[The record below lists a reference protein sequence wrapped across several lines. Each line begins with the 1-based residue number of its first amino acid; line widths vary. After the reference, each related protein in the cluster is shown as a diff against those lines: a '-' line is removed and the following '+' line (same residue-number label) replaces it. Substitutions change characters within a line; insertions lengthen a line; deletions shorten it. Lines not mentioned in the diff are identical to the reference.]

1 MEPKTP
7 KIFIYGLWVL
17 NHPDRDPDDW
27 DNYEF
32 YGEYDN
38 LYKLQA
44 AIKDYIVVDLFNLD
58 DNVVVDEHSLYLDTS
73 FLTFRDFSYEY
84 IQNQFKIQKIYILE
98 NGSKLTQYELECEE
112 DNNGIK

>member
-1 MEPKTP
+1 MEYKYPKE
-7 KIFIYGLWVL
+7 FIYGLWVL
-17 NHPDRDPDDW
+17 NYPYDDPEDW

-32 YGEYDN
+32 YGEFDN
-38 LYKLQA
+38 LFKLQA
-44 AIKDYIVVDLFNLD
+44 AIKDYIVVGLFHLD

-73 FLTFRDFSYEY
+73 FLTFRDFSYED

-98 NGSKLTQYELECEE
+98 NKDKLTQYELECQE